1 MVGIVVVSYRSA
13 DRTAAFV
20 LEELSKVEI
29 PHSVVVVDNGATPEE
44 AEALAARLPGV
55 KVIAAD
61 NGGYARGNNIG
72 ARWLRENVHPTHIL
86 FANDDVRLASDGVVE
101 ALVDKASG
109 NPEIGAVGP
118 EVVGWDGLRQ
128 SPEPYM
134 GLWKRYVWMRLC
146 TPFLSKARK
155 RKAFC
160 LDYPEEAAE
169 GFHYKLSGSFLL
181 VDTEAFFQAGM
192 FDENTF
198 LYAEENILS
207 ERLSKIGKGC
217 WFCPSV
223 RVVHEHGKT
232 VNAHYPGDYPAL
244 LQFRS
249 MAYYYRQ
256 YRGYSRLSTGLA
268 GLIYRSFLRLK

>member
-1 MVGIVVVSYRSA
+1 MTGIVVVSYRSA
-13 DRTAAFV
+13 DRTVAFV
-20 LEELSKVEI
+20 TGELSKVAV
-29 PHSVVVVDNGATPEE
+29 PHSVVVVANGATAEE

-86 FANDDVRLASDGVVE
+86 FANDDVHLVSEGVVE
-101 ALVDKASG
+101 TLVDKAAGDSK
-109 NPEIGAVGP
+109 IGAIGP
-118 EVVGWDGLRQ
+118 EVVGPDGVRQ

-134 GLWKRYVWMRLC
+134 GLWKRYVWMYLS

-155 RKAFC
+155 RKVFR
-160 LDYPEEAAE
+160 LDYPEQAAE
-169 GFHYKLSGSFLL
+169 GFHYKLSGSFFL
-181 VDTEAFFQAGM
+181 VDAEAFFQAGM

-207 ERLSKIGKGC
+207 ERLSGIGKGC
-217 WFCPSV
+217 YFCPSV
-223 RVVHEHGKT
+223 RVVHDHGKT
-232 VNAHYPGDYPAL
+232 VNAHYPGRLPAV
-244 LQFRS
+244 LQYRS
-249 MAYYYRQ
+249 MAYYYAN

-268 GLIYRSFLRLK
+268 GLVFRVILSLK

>member
-1 MVGIVVVSYRSA
+1 MIGIVVVSYRSD
-13 DRTAAFV
+13 DRTVAFV
-20 LEELSKVEI
+20 TEELSKVAI
-29 PHSVVVVDNGATPEE
+29 PHCVVVVDNGATEE
-44 AEALAARLPGV
+44 QAEALAARLPGV

-61 NGGYARGNNIG
+61 NGGYARGNNVG
-72 ARWLRENVHPTHIL
+72 ACWLRENVRPTHIL
-86 FANDDVRLASDGVVE
+86 FSNDDVRLVSADVVE
-101 ALVDKASG
+101 TLVDKAVRD
-109 NPEIGAVGP
+109 PKVGAVGP
-118 EVVGWDGLRQ
+118 EVVGPDGVRQ

-134 GLWKRYVWMRLC
+134 GLWKRFVWMHLS

-155 RKAFC
+155 RKAFQ
-160 LDYPEEAAE
+160 LDYPAEARE
-169 GFHYKLSGSFLL
+169 GFHYKLSGSFIL
-181 VDTEAFFQAGM
+181 VDAEAFFEAGM

-232 VNAHYPGDYPAL
+232 VNKHYPGHLPAV
-244 LQFRS
+244 LQYHS

-268 GLIYRSFLRLK
+268 GLLYRAFLSLK